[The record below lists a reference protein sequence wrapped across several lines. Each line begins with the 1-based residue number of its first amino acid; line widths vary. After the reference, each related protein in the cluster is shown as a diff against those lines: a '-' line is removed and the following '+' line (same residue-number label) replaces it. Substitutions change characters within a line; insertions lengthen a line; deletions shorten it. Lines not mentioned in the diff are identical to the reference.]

1 LVIQKL
7 DGSLLKKAI
16 IHGASVLK
24 KNKKL
29 VDSLNV
35 FPVPDGD
42 TGTNMSLTM
51 DQAAEELEKL
61 SSDDLKKVADT
72 AAWGSL
78 MGARGNSG
86 VILSQLFRGFA
97 QGIPSN
103 KQSISMMELANAYRS
118 GVDAAYHAVMRP
130 VEGTMLTVARE
141 TSERMLVEAKHT
153 KDLAILF
160 EKVVDYG
167 EKVLEKTPE
176 MLMVLREAKVVD
188 AGGKGLIF
196 IMRGFLEVIK
206 NPEMDFCSDIIE
218 SNAQPSEVSKIVSD
232 NMDKIDKI
240 YCTELFVKGNDIDI
254 EELKTDLLELGDS
267 LVVIG
272 TDELAKIHVHTNH
285 PGQILESAIKWGEL
299 SKIKIDNMKIQH
311 QEMLEE
317 TEEKEL
323 HEMNNAE
330 AIEHI
335 VNRNINIIAVS
346 QGHGLNEIFRS
357 MGADVIEG
365 GQTMNPSTENILS
378 AIQKQDGE
386 RTIIL
391 PNNKN
396 IIMAAE
402 QVKALSNK
410 DIYVLP
416 TKSIP
421 QGISALLAFNPDM
434 SFEENISNMGQ
445 SIKNVVTGEVTYA
458 VRDSEWNGTRIK
470 QGDILGIQDG
480 KLLIVG
486 DDLEKVM
493 MDLIDS
499 MVADKDGGIITIYY
513 GSEVELSSI
522 QCTADKIM
530 EVHDD
535 FDVEYYNGGQ
545 NLYYYIISVE

>member
-1 LVIQKL
+1 MVVQKL
-7 DGSLLKKAI
+7 DGGLLRKAI

-29 VDSLNV
+29 VDALNV
-35 FPVPDGD
+35 FPIPDGD

-51 DQAAEELEKL
+51 DQAAEELRKL
-61 SSDDLKKVADT
+61 PSDDLKKVADS

-97 QGIPSN
+97 QGISSN
-103 KQSISMMELANAYRS
+103 KHSISMMELANAYRN

-141 TSERMLVEAKHT
+141 MSEKMLVEAKHT
-153 KDLAILF
+153 KDLATLF
-160 EKVVDYG
+160 EKVVEYG

-176 MLMVLREAKVVD
+176 MLLVLREAKVVD

-206 NPEMDFCSDIIE
+206 NPELDYCSDIFD
-218 SNAQPSEVSKIVSD
+218 SNAQLSKVSKIAGVD
-232 NMDKIDKI
+232 MGEIDKI
-240 YCTELFVKGNDIDI
+240 YCTELFIKGNNIDID
-254 EELKTDLLELGDS
+254 ELKTELLELGDS
-267 LVVIG
+267 LIVIG
-272 TDELAKIHVHTNH
+272 TDELAKVHVHTNR
-285 PGQILESAIKWGEL
+285 PGRILESALKWGEL

-311 QEMLEE
+311 QAMLEE
-317 TEEKEL
+317 TEGKKL
-323 HEMNNAE
+323 QEMNNVE
-330 AIEHI
+330 SIGQT
-335 VNRNINIIAVS
+335 VNRNINVIAVS

-386 RTIIL
+386 NTIIL

-396 IIMAAE
+396 IIMTAE

-410 DIYVLP
+410 NIYVLP

-421 QGISALLAFNPDM
+421 QGISALLAFNPEI
-434 SFEENISNMGQ
+434 SLEENISNMCK

-458 VRDSEWNGTRIK
+458 VRDSELNGTKIK

-486 DDLEKVM
+486 DDLEQVM
-493 MDLIDS
+493 MDLIGN
-499 MVADKDGGIITIYY
+499 MVTGKDRGIITIYY
-513 GSEVELSSI
+513 GSEVEPSSI
-522 QCTADKIM
+522 KCTADKIM
-530 EVHDD
+530 AFHDD